1 MKGFEAA
8 SNHLACSVRE
18 CMTNPYASSQQT
30 SLSTGSPQSLE
41 GYALVEMARRMAA
54 LQAGPFDR
62 DEFLH
67 AVRTNWRIWTIIQ
80 ANLIDP
86 ECDVPA
92 PIRENLLSLSNFID
106 KRSAELL
113 GKQDPAALT
122 VLININRQ
130 IGAGLMGNPGEGV
143 ANAPAA
149 LQEQGPGSLPGGAE
163 APIGP
168 TDTSA

>member
-1 MKGFEAA
+1 
-8 SNHLACSVRE
+8 
-18 CMTNPYASSQQT
+18 MTNPYASSQQ
-30 SLSTGSPQSLE
+30 SALNTGTPQSVE

-67 AVRTNWRIWTIIQ
+67 TVRTNWRIWTIIQ
-80 ANLIDP
+80 ANLVDP
-86 ECDVPA
+86 ECDVPT
-92 PIRENLLSLSNFID
+92 PIRDNLVSLSNFID

-113 GKQDPAALT
+113 SKQDPDALT

-130 IGAGLMGNPGEGV
+130 IGAGLMGNPGEG
-143 ANAPAA
+143 APNAPAA
-149 LQEQGPGSLPGGAE
+149 LQ
-163 APIGP
+163 APASPAQDQPAPPGP